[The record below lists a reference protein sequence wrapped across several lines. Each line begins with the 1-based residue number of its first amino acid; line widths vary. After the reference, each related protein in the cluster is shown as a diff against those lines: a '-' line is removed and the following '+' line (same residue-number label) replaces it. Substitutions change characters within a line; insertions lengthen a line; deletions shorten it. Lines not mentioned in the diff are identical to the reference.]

1 MKKLIGK
8 KGKSVVIGLLVGLI
22 YASIS
27 WAATAPLPL
36 WVGETGK
43 GLGKPDKLAVDY
55 KNNLYVTYPQEQIV
69 RVFSTDGVL
78 VKTLGIALDG
88 TKLLNRPCAVTVDL
102 TGKVFVGDG
111 SKVVV
116 LDYQDPSF
124 IKYLGIG
131 EGEFWGAQALAV
143 YNPHDDTSDPSFMKA
158 YADNTPLILV
168 ADFSGGS
175 GYIKAYRLD
184 SGNYT
189 KVAQLLINDISVSG
203 ASIQCY
209 GLSVD
214 NNLKRVIIT
223 EKGMFG
229 YKIGCNVYEY
239 NLADLA
245 NPSPSP
251 VHTYVYSAGSF
262 GNKQPDLVGAAVDTK
277 GRLYFARG
285 YNSYI
290 FVGDRDSTGGNLC
303 YIGTPGSGIAQLL
316 HPSDLLIDFHKRLI
330 VADNQNSRL
339 VVWQLDAGPP
349 TSFAA
354 PDRPVLMDPLNKMV
368 GNQPALTI
376 TNLFDNG
383 NPTVHYTIQV
393 SSNADFAD
401 VNLVKTFEGDAN
413 LPADFTKVENNWSS
427 TLLTSYQEYYWRAKA
442 KNYAPPQMDSD
453 WSDVGAFYVNTASS
467 NRAPAAPR
475 LKAPLNQAKV
485 DCESSLEWN
494 PAVDPD
500 TFDTLTYSVE
510 ILNNSSLPL
519 MVTQAQDL
527 TGTSIILQDMPGY
540 DNLTQGVV
548 YKWRVK
554 AKDSFGAPSPYSEI
568 WTFKMV
574 RTGVKIKG
582 LPGAWVYTDGNDA
595 YLGQFQ
601 GVIPDSGS
609 LTIETTAG
617 NHVVRLQK
625 AGYNPYYALVKVL
638 LQRLVTLSARQKPV
652 AVPLTASTL
661 KKLKPVALPADYHP
675 QGARPFVVNWD
686 NDARKELLVGES
698 NGNLSLLQP
707 ADSLTPKFKLPVLLA
722 NIGSGAAPFAV
733 DWDNDGVQD
742 ILVGEG
748 TGKVRRYLQK
758 TDIGTTNFVYLK
770 TYDGE
775 DISVPGPAVPW
786 VVDWNGDGMKDLLVG
801 SGDGYLYLFLNSTDF
816 GSDSSPQL
824 VSQGRV
830 KFTDATDLIAGAG
843 LTNAAPLMYFWD
855 TDGNLDLLVGYNDG
869 RVYLFKNQPLVDSPK
884 IPAFY
889 SDNITPITAYG
900 GEDMKNY
907 LGTGASPFAVI
918 WRWGLNARMDL
929 LLGCDNNGL
938 WVTLLNDL

>member
-1 MKKLIGK
+1 MKKSIGK

-36 WVGETGK
+36 WGGEIGK
-43 GLGKPDKLAVDY
+43 GLGKPDKVAVDY

-78 VKTLGIALDG
+78 VKTLGIAPDG
-88 TKLLNRPCAVTVDL
+88 TKLLNRPCAVAVDL

-131 EGEFWGAQALAV
+131 EGEFWGVHYLAI
-143 YNPHDDTSDPSFMKA
+143 YNPTDTSGVPPFMLT
-158 YADNTPLILV
+158 DGTPTTPLVLV
-168 ADFSGGS
+168 ADYAGGT
-175 GYIKAYRLD
+175 GYIRAYRLI

-189 KVAQLLINDISVSG
+189 KVAELLVNDISVSG
-203 ASIQCY
+203 VSALCT
-209 GLSVD
+209 GLAVD
-214 NNLKRVIIT
+214 NNAKKFILTDKMKR
-223 EKGMFG
+223 
-229 YKIGCNVYEY
+229 YVYEY
-239 NLADLA
+239 NVADLA
-245 NPSPSP
+245 NLNALP
-251 VHTYVYSAGSF
+251 VKSYRYSGGMMGGGIA
-262 GNKQPDLVGAAVDTK
+262 DLVGAAVDTK
-277 GRLYFARG
+277 GRLYFALG

-290 FVGDRDSTGGNLC
+290 FVGDRDTTTGSKLC
-303 YIGTPGSGIAQLL
+303 SIGTPGSGIAQMLN
-316 HPSDLLIDFHKRLI
+316 PSGLLIDFHKRLI

-349 TSFAA
+349 TPFAA
-354 PDRPVLMDPLNKMV
+354 PDRPVLVDPLNKMV

-413 LPADFTKVENNWSS
+413 LPPEFTKVENNWNS

-453 WSDVGAFYVNTASS
+453 WSDTGAFYVNTLAS
-467 NRAPAAPR
+467 NRAPAAPQ
-475 LKAPLNQAKV
+475 LKAPLNNAKV

-527 TGTSIILQDMPGY
+527 TGTGIILKDMPGY

-582 LPGAWVYTDGNDA
+582 LPGAWVYLDGNDA

-601 GVIPDSGS
+601 GVIPDTGT
-609 LTIETTAG
+609 LTMETTPG

-675 QGARPFVVNWD
+675 QGARPFMVNWD
-686 NDARKELLVGES
+686 YDVRKELLLGES

-707 ADSLTPKFKLPVLLA
+707 ADTLTPKFKSPVLLA
-722 NIGSGAAPFAV
+722 NIGSAAAPFVV

-748 TGKVRRYLQK
+748 TGKIRRYLQK
-758 TDIGTTNFVYLK
+758 TDIGTTSFVYLK

-786 VVDWNGDGMKDLLVG
+786 VVDWNGDGKKDLLVG
-801 SGDGYLYLFLNSTDF
+801 SGDGYLYLFLNSTYF

-843 LTNAAPLMYFWD
+843 LTNAAPLMGFWD

-884 IPAFY
+884 VPAFY

-918 WRWGLNARMDL
+918 WRWGLNTRMDL
-929 LLGCDNNGL
+929 LLGCDNSGL